1 MEHLRALITHLKEAS
16 PTLTFPKP
24 TEEMFTQ
31 LQTALLPHAMKV
43 VQKDNTLFRGEE
55 AVQIFE
61 GVDMRRA
68 GPGTDDAWK
77 KLHMALLYSFMQG
90 DPKAA
95 LGKALDAVKAMLPG
109 GSSQTDEILKM
120 LEEEDTSSSLH
131 EIFELILNTRLVTV
145 VGDLVSSLDFDDI
158 GIDFEN
164 PTELLEAL
172 QHPERSQAIQTI
184 MKRAQDLL
192 QERIRT
198 GRINQKELIRELET
212 LRAKFQST
220 FGKYLNE
227 MVVGQQGNTTGNTSA
242 VIMGNSPEA
251 RRARMQARLQ
261 KKLHEKGRK

>member
-1 MEHLRALITHLKEAS
+1 MEHLRALITHLKDAS
-16 PTLTFPKP
+16 PTLTFPKA
-24 TEEMFTQ
+24 TEEMFTH
-31 LQTALLPHAMKV
+31 LQTVLLPHAMKV
-43 VQKDNTLFRGEE
+43 VQKDNTLFRGED
-55 AVQIFE
+55 AVQLFE

-68 GPGTDDAWK
+68 WPGTDDAWK
-77 KLHMALLYSFMQG
+77 KLHMTLLYSFMQG

-95 LGKALDAVKAMLPG
+95 LGKALDAVKNMLPG
-109 GSSQTDEILKM
+109 GTTQTDEILKM
-120 LEEEDTSSSLH
+120 LEEEDTTDSLH
-131 EIFELILNTRLVTV
+131 EIFELVLNTRLVTV
-145 VGDLVSSLDFDDI
+145 VGDLVSSMDFDDL

-172 QHPERSQAIQTI
+172 QHPERSHAIQTI

-242 VIMGNSPEA
+242 TIMGNSPEA